1 MTMGGLAAR
10 NSLESLPIT
19 SENMMYTETVDKDFA
34 LFENVSQM
42 LFDV

>member
-1 MTMGGLAAR
+1 MGGLAAR
-10 NSLESLPIT
+10 NSLESLPTT

-42 LFDV
+42 LCDV

>member
-1 MTMGGLAAR
+1 MGGLAAR
-10 NSLESLPIT
+10 SSLESLPIT
-19 SENMMYTETVDKDFA
+19 SENMMFTETVETDFV